1 MKRTVLF
8 AAIAA
13 LTINTGLSAQTVL
26 DDIKINDAGLNR
38 NDSYMTADMDID
50 LSGFALSSNRA
61 VILTP
66 YIVKDTIRQALPSL
80 GFYGRNRYYYYVR
93 NGQDRPGG
101 KADTAYRDNDMP
113 EYLPYLANVPYQA
126 WMQGAQL
133 VLEKKVYGCC
143 TKELETSS
151 CSLDKYLIYEPEYV
165 YVRPPKVGTKKS
177 RSLEG
182 VAYVDYPVSQT
193 VIYKDYHNN
202 WTELAKIEDLIDSV
216 KFDPDVTITSIFVK
230 GYASPESPYDN
241 NTRLAKGRTQAIK
254 QYVLDLYNDIE
265 ADLISTAFEPENW
278 EGLREYLVK
287 SKLPNKKA
295 IIALVDGPDK
305 PDRKEWLIKSRY
317 PADYKVLLKDCY
329 PFLRRTDYRI
339 EYDIHSFTDV
349 EHIKQLVKTRPQKLN
364 LDEFYLA
371 AENLEPG
378 TEDFQEVFD
387 VAVRM
392 FPEDKIANLNAANV
406 AMQRGDYRSAD
417 NFISRAGDG
426 AEAVYARGVWYALQ
440 GDYTKAISFFE
451 TSKSLGISEAVTAL
465 DIVNQLL
472 TKNNR

>member
-1 MKRTVLF
+1 MKRTILF

-80 GFYGRNRYYYYVR
+80 GFYGKNRYYYYVR

-113 EYLPYLANVPYQA
+113 EYLPYLANVPYEA

-202 WTELAKIEDLIDSV
+202 RTELAKIEDLIDSV

>member
-193 VIYKDYHNN
+193 VIHKDYHNN
-202 WTELAKIEDLIDSV
+202 RTELAKIEDLIDSV

-465 DIVNQLL
+465 EIVNQLL

>member
-202 WTELAKIEDLIDSV
+202 RTELAKIEDLIDSV